1 MVSENKLV
9 RLFRLF
15 AFPAAFSPPGPL
27 GKEGGEDRGLRVGA
41 PPRVG
46 RCPAGAGGRQ
56 RRDLDLRGRAGFAL
70 RGRL

>member
-15 AFPAAFSPPGPL
+15 RLPGRLSPL
-27 GKEGGEDRGLRVGA
+27 GSLGEDGGEDRGLSLEA
-41 PPRVG
+41 PRRVG
-46 RCPAGAGGRQ
+46 RCPAGAGAREP
-56 RRDLDLRGRAGFAL
+56 RDRYLRGRAGLAL